1 VLEDDNVLG
10 QFIWAGIDYLGESQ
24 WPAKGWTGSSL
35 DICGFYKDES
45 WLRKALWSSEPVV
58 HLCFYDNTQAN
69 NYARGR
75 WNFPYTASHL
85 NLDHLEHRVVSAAVY
100 TNCDEVELWI
110 NGKRVGRRRPTDYEN
125 GIIEWPLDYAPGE
138 LKVIGFRGGKEAAV
152 QEMKTAGPPAAIAL
166 KPDKTVLRPYGIAH
180 IEVNIID
187 EAGIP
192 YPTGNMLLG
201 FSLDGDGEIMGA
213 SSPDLNNPLGFDL
226 PRVYTSLGKALV
238 IIRAGASSGELRF
251 SAFGESLKTGKLHF
265 TVDQAAQP

>member
-10 QFIWAGIDYLGESQ
+10 QFIWAGMDYLGESQ
-24 WPAKGWTGSSL
+24 WPAKGWTGASL

-85 NLDHLEHRVVSAAVY
+85 NLDHLERRVAAAAVY

-110 NGKRVGRRRPTDYEN
+110 NGKKVGRRKPADYGN
-125 GIIEWPLDYAPGE
+125 GIIEWHFDYAPGE
-138 LKVIGFRGGKEAAV
+138 LKAIGFRGGKEAAI

-166 KPDKTVLRPYGIAH
+166 NADRTQIEPYGIAH
-180 IEVNIID
+180 IEAGITD
-187 EAGIP
+187 EAGIRN
-192 YPTGNMLLG
+192 PTGSLLLG
-201 FSLDGDGEIMGA
+201 FSLEGDGEIMGA

-226 PRVYTSLGKALV
+226 PRVYTSLGRALV
-238 IIRAGASSGELRF
+238 IIRAGASTGELCF
-251 SAFGESLKTGKLHF
+251 SAYGEKLKKAEIRFIVG
-265 TVDQAAQP
+265 